1 MEKLG
6 MWLLVLIAVVFLARP
21 QGAAAVKEPQQIIAS
36 AECADEESDDGAI
49 ILLVVIIVIII
60 GAAANACEQE
70 VTYENYL
77 MKAIPTRR
85 ESDCRACR
93 AAARNSHFREN

>member
-21 QGAAAVKEPQQIIAS
+21 QGAVAVKEPQQIIAS

-60 GAAANACEQE
+60 GAAATACGSEE
-70 VTYENYL
+70 IHEN
-77 MKAIPTRR
+77 
-85 ESDCRACR
+85 
-93 AAARNSHFREN
+93 

>member
-6 MWLLVLIAVVFLARP
+6 MWLLVLIAVVFLARS
-21 QGAAAVKEPQQIIAS
+21 QSTVAVEEPQYIAS
-36 AECADEESDDGAI
+36 SECADEESDDGAI

-70 VTYENYL
+70 VTYEN
-77 MKAIPTRR
+77 
-85 ESDCRACR
+85 
-93 AAARNSHFREN
+93 

>member
-21 QGAAAVKEPQQIIAS
+21 QGTAAVEESQYIAS
-36 AECADEESDDGAI
+36 AEFADEGSDDGAI

-70 VTYENYL
+70 VTYEN
-77 MKAIPTRR
+77 
-85 ESDCRACR
+85 
-93 AAARNSHFREN
+93 

>member
-21 QGAAAVKEPQQIIAS
+21 RSAETIEKPQYIAS
-36 AECADEESDDGAI
+36 AECTDEESDDGAI

-60 GAAANACEQE
+60 GAVANACGSEE
-70 VTYENYL
+70 IHEN
-77 MKAIPTRR
+77 
-85 ESDCRACR
+85 
-93 AAARNSHFREN
+93 

>member
-21 QGAAAVKEPQQIIAS
+21 QGAAAVEEPQYIAS

-60 GAAANACEQE
+60 GVAANACGSEE
-70 VTYENYL
+70 IHEN
-77 MKAIPTRR
+77 
-85 ESDCRACR
+85 
-93 AAARNSHFREN
+93 

>member
-21 QGAAAVKEPQQIIAS
+21 QGTAAVEEPQYIAS

-60 GAAANACEQE
+60 GAAANACGSEE
-70 VTYENYL
+70 IHEN
-77 MKAIPTRR
+77 
-85 ESDCRACR
+85 
-93 AAARNSHFREN
+93 

>member
-21 QGAAAVKEPQQIIAS
+21 QSTAAVEEPQQIIAS
-36 AECADEESDDGAI
+36 VECADRESDDGAI

-60 GAAANACEQE
+60 SAAANACGSEE
-70 VTYENYL
+70 IHEN
-77 MKAIPTRR
+77 
-85 ESDCRACR
+85 
-93 AAARNSHFREN
+93 

>member
-21 QGAAAVKEPQQIIAS
+21 QGTAAVEEPQYIVS

-49 ILLVVIIVIII
+49 FLLVVIIVIII
-60 GAAANACEQE
+60 GAATTACGSEE
-70 VTYENYL
+70 IHEN
-77 MKAIPTRR
+77 
-85 ESDCRACR
+85 
-93 AAARNSHFREN
+93 

>member
-21 QGAAAVKEPQQIIAS
+21 QGTAAVEEPQYIAS
-36 AECADEESDDGAI
+36 AECADEESDDGAV

-60 GAAANACEQE
+60 GAAATACGSEE
-70 VTYENYL
+70 IHEN
-77 MKAIPTRR
+77 
-85 ESDCRACR
+85 
-93 AAARNSHFREN
+93 

>member
-1 MEKLG
+1 

-21 QGAAAVKEPQQIIAS
+21 RSSETIEKPQYIAS

-70 VTYENYL
+70 VTYEN
-77 MKAIPTRR
+77 
-85 ESDCRACR
+85 
-93 AAARNSHFREN
+93 

>member
-6 MWLLVLIAVVFLARP
+6 MWLIVLVAVVFLARP
-21 QGAAAVKEPQQIIAS
+21 QGTAAVEEPQYIAS

-60 GAAANACEQE
+60 GAVANACEQE
-70 VTYENYL
+70 VTYEN
-77 MKAIPTRR
+77 
-85 ESDCRACR
+85 
-93 AAARNSHFREN
+93 

>member
-21 QGAAAVKEPQQIIAS
+21 QGTAAVEEPQYIAS

-60 GAAANACEQE
+60 GAAATACGSEE
-70 VTYENYL
+70 IHEN
-77 MKAIPTRR
+77 
-85 ESDCRACR
+85 
-93 AAARNSHFREN
+93 

>member
-21 QGAAAVKEPQQIIAS
+21 QGTAAVEEPQYIAS

-49 ILLVVIIVIII
+49 ILTVVIIVIII
-60 GAAANACEQE
+60 GAAATACGSEE
-70 VTYENYL
+70 IYEN
-77 MKAIPTRR
+77 
-85 ESDCRACR
+85 
-93 AAARNSHFREN
+93 